1 VDVGSSGGGR
11 DRGGRAVIGQAVPRP
26 VYAGLPTNPIYI
38 YNPWNS
44 YYSRYGGYYGYGYNY
59 GYSPCGWGY
68 GCPYNPY
75 WYDPFYRYGYYGY
88 GYGFGHPGAYYPDD
102 DPGQGYSSSSSGNR
116 YSEPEE
122 SRRMGSLRIKATPA
136 TAKIYI
142 DGTLV
147 GTVDDF
153 DGLTNHLE
161 IEAGAHEMEVR
172 ADGYATLIKD
182 INVKAGQTTTER
194 LALKKK

>member
-1 VDVGSSGGGR
+1 MSTGSSGGGR
-11 DRGGRAVIGQAVPRP
+11 DRGNRAVLGQAVDRP
-26 VYAGLPTNPIYI
+26 VFAGSPTNPIFI

-44 YYSRYGGYYGYGYNY
+44 YYHSRYYPYYGYGYNY
-59 GYSPCGWGY
+59 GFYAGCGWGY
-68 GCPYNPY
+68 CSPS
-75 WYDPFYRYGYYGY
+75 WYDPFYNPFYRYGYSGYYPGY
-88 GYGFGHPGAYYPDD
+88 GYN
-102 DPGQGYSSSSSGNR
+102 DPNDPGYSSSSSGNR

-122 SRRMGSLRIKATPA
+122 SRRMGSLRIKAKPA

-147 GTVDDF
+147 GIVDDF

-161 IEAGAHEMEVR
+161 IEAGPHEMEVR

-194 LALKKK
+194 LSLKKK

>member
-1 VDVGSSGGGR
+1 
-11 DRGGRAVIGQAVPRP
+11 
-26 VYAGLPTNPIYI
+26 
-38 YNPWNS
+38 
-44 YYSRYGGYYGYGYNY
+44 
-59 GYSPCGWGY
+59 
-68 GCPYNPY
+68 
-75 WYDPFYRYGYYGY
+75 
-88 GYGFGHPGAYYPDD
+88 
-102 DPGQGYSSSSSGNR
+102 
-116 YSEPEE
+116 
-122 SRRMGSLRIKATPA
+122 MGSLRIKAKPA

-161 IEAGAHEMEVR
+161 IEAGPHEMEVR

-194 LALKKK
+194 LSLKKK